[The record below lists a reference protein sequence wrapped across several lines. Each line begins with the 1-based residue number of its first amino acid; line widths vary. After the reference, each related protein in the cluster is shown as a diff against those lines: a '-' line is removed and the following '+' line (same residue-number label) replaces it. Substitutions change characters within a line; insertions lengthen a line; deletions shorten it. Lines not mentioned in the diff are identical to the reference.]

1 MIEIVTDL
9 PDGVAG
15 FVAKGRVTRK
25 DYEDVLIPAMETALK
40 AHRKVRCY
48 YELGPEF
55 TGMDPAAAWEDFKLG
70 IQHLSQWERVAV
82 VSDVEWVRMALNV
95 FRFLIPGE
103 FRIFDAGQATQ
114 ARQWITEGKAP
125 ADAASGHV

>member
-1 MIEIVTDL
+1 MIDIVNDL

-40 AHRKVRCY
+40 ANRKVRCY

-55 TGMDPAAAWEDFKLG
+55 SGMDPAAAWEDFKLG

-82 VSDVEWVRMALNV
+82 VTDVEWIRIALSV

-103 FRIFDAGQATQ
+103 VRVFGAGQSAQ
-114 ARQWITEGKAP
+114 ARQWIIEGKTLTDAP
-125 ADAASGHV
+125 SGPA

>member
-1 MIEIVTDL
+1 MIETMTDL

-25 DYEDVLIPAMETALK
+25 DYEDVLIPAIEAAFS

-55 TGMDPAAAWEDFKLG
+55 SGMDPAAAWEDFKIG
-70 IQHLSQWERVAV
+70 VQHWFQWERVAV
-82 VSDVEWVRMALNV
+82 VTDIEWIRIALSG
-95 FRFLIPGE
+95 FRFLIPGDVRVFGCSE
-103 FRIFDAGQATQ
+103 SAQ
-114 ARQWITEGKAP
+114 ARQWIAEGKGP
-125 ADAASGHV
+125 AEPPSQGA